1 MSAASSPKHLIS
13 SRPILPPPL
22 PSAHFF
28 ERCARMISF
37 ISAIVEKK
45 KGVKINRHFKH
56 GGKRWRNETFLFMET
71 IIGHG

>member
-1 MSAASSPKHLIS
+1 
-13 SRPILPPPL
+13 
-22 PSAHFF
+22 
-28 ERCARMISF
+28 MISF